1 MFKNAQEIKQ
11 AIDEGKKVYWS
22 NLNYEVIKDS
32 IGQYLIHSKFN
43 DHYIGLTHRDGT
55 TLNGKPEEFFME

>member
-1 MFKNAQEIKQ
+1 MFKNVQEIKK
-11 AIDEGKKVYWS
+11 AVDEGKKVYWLF
-22 NLNYEVIKDS
+22 LNYEVIKDS
-32 IGQYLIHSKFN
+32 IDQYLIHSKFN